1 MFTFKSFQKSMLADI
16 TTPVELY
23 LKLRDIFANTLLLEC
38 SDYHAKENHS
48 SILCINPVAEII
60 VEGPYVKSRYPDH
73 REEKV
78 RLRKGMNA
86 YKLLENFMGK
96 FQSER
101 NTLPYSGIYGYC
113 AYDSIP
119 EFENIQFKAPAPNE
133 AQVPKL
139 RFGFFKNL
147 IVFDHFHNKLTIIDH
162 TFSDQQDPQLDELI
176 HLIYNKRSKTF
187 PFERIGE
194 SSSNL
199 TDQEYKNL
207 VSKGVKACALGE
219 VFQIVL
225 SRKYTQK
232 FKGDEFNV
240 YRALRSINP
249 SPYLFYFDYTD
260 YKIFGSSPE
269 SQLIIKNDKA
279 YIYPIAGTVPRSGDD
294 EKDKISAELLAKD
307 PKENSEHIMLV
318 DLARN
323 DLSRNSTEVKVERYK
338 EIQYFSHVL
347 HMVSKVSGKL
357 QKNSSSIRA
366 FGESFPAGTLS
377 GAPKY
382 RAMELIDALENQS
395 RGIYGGALGFFGLNK
410 QAVTAIIIRSFLSKN
425 NTLFLQ
431 AGAGVVVDSKE
442 ENELEEVNNKLKALK
457 KAILLAENI

>member
-1 MFTFKSFQKSMLADI
+1 MLADI

-23 LKLRDIFANTLLLEC
+23 LRLRDVFPNTLLLEC

-48 SILCINPVAEII
+48 SILCVDPLAEII
-60 VEGPYVKSRYPDH
+60 VDGQYAKNRYPDQS
-73 REEKV
+73 EEKV
-78 RLRKGMNA
+78 RLEKGINA
-86 YKLLENFMGK
+86 YKLLENFIGK
-96 FQSER
+96 FQSEQ

-113 AYDSIP
+113 AYESIP
-119 EFENIQFKAPAPNE
+119 EFEDIHFKASTPKE

-147 IVFDHFHNKLTIIDH
+147 IVFDHFHNKLTIIAH
-162 TFSDQQDPQLDELI
+162 TFSDQQDPQMDELI
-176 HLIYNKRSKTF
+176 HLIYNKRGKTF
-187 PFERIGE
+187 PFQRTGE

-199 TDQEYKNL
+199 TDEEYKNL
-207 VSKGVKACALGE
+207 VSKGIKACALGE

-225 SRKYTQK
+225 SRKYAQK

-240 YRALRSINP
+240 YRALRSVNP

-269 SQLIIKNDKA
+269 SQLIIKGDKA
-279 YIYPIAGTVPRSGDD
+279 YIYPIAGTVPRSGND
-294 EKDKISAELLAKD
+294 EKDKVSAELLAKD
-307 PKENSEHIMLV
+307 PKENSEHVMLV

-323 DLSRNSTEVKVERYK
+323 DLSRNSTEVKVEHYK

-357 QKNSSSIRA
+357 QKNDSSIKI

-382 RAMELIDALENQS
+382 RAMELIDSLENQS
-395 RGIYGGALGFFGLNK
+395 RGIYGGALGFFGLNG

-442 ENELEEVNNKLKALK
+442 ENELDEVNSKLKALK
-457 KAILLAENI
+457 KAIILAENI